1 MKYRVLE
8 YLKQPHQVIG
18 IIPTLGL
25 LRSEAFPTEIRAT
38 AVGIVMAMGKVIL
51 AANQKFFPTAVAS
64 FGFNY
69 VVYFYALIMAI
80 MVMWGFLTI
89 PETDGLSLTDI
100 QDLDNAAEQKKE
112 D

>member
-1 MKYRVLE
+1 
-8 YLKQPHQVIG
+8 
-18 IIPTLGL
+18 
-25 LRSEAFPTEIRAT
+25 
-38 AVGIVMAMGKVIL
+38 MAMGKVIL

-64 FGFNY
+64 FGFHY

-89 PETDGLSLTDI
+89 QDTDGLSLTEI
-100 QDLDNAAEQKKE
+100 QELDNAAEQKKE

>member
-1 MKYRVLE
+1 
-8 YLKQPHQVIG
+8 
-18 IIPTLGL
+18 
-25 LRSEAFPTEIRAT
+25 
-38 AVGIVMAMGKVIL
+38 MAMGKVIL